1 MEGTPKNLLSFLYN
15 VTYDMDLKKRF
26 HADPTGE
33 MGNFDLSRDAIAA
46 LNKMGTDRNEDPATK
61 EQAVGQLM
69 NCLQAEIMSD
79 EYQKIW

>member
-33 MGNFDLSRDAIAA
+33 MGILISQETPSPRSTRWA
-46 LNKMGTDRNEDPATK
+46 LIATK
-61 EQAVGQLM
+61 IQRPKNRLSV
-69 NCLQAEIMSD
+69 SS
-79 EYQKIW
+79 